1 MQLQLD
7 TIPLSELISNTNKVI
22 QKIAQRPM
30 LLTQNGR
37 SVAVLVSPEEWNRR
51 EERLAE
57 RRFTEVEMRALAK
70 AYQKMAGELDTVDG
84 EELKAMMAKR
94 YGHVANK
101 V

>member
-1 MQLQLD
+1 MQPALEA
-7 TIPLSELISNTNKVI
+7 IPLSELITNTSNVI

-51 EERLAE
+51 EQLLAE

-70 AYQKMAGELDTVDG
+70 AYQKMAGELDTVTM
-84 EELKAMMAKR
+84 EEHKARMAER
-94 YGHVANK
+94 YGYVASK
-101 V
+101 A